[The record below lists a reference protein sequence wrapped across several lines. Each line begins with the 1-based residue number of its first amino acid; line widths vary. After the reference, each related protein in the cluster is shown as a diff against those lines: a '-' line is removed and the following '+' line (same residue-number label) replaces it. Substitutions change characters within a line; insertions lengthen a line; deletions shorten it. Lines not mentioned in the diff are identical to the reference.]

1 MATRRNSAHHP
12 APAWSASQIHALRLH
27 RHHLLDREPAGLLTL
42 CRDVCGVQAQVMS
55 AAYLQLWARDHSLSR
70 GAIEE
75 AMWKTRSLV
84 KTSLMR
90 QTLHMIASDDF
101 SLYIAALKRSRIKAA
116 LGVMARCKVGRDEAD
131 DLTALILET
140 LASGPLERT
149 AIRAAVHPKVSKR
162 MREWMS
168 KVWSIMRIPVAEGLV
183 CYGPGEGNQTTF
195 IRTDQWLPKQ
205 ATVDERKAKCELLRR
220 YLRAYG
226 PATLKDFAHW
236 SGMSMV
242 EARELAPFAQ
252 NEFAEI
258 DGHLLLRDD
267 VRFLEER
274 APDCAS
280 VHLLPH
286 FDVYLL
292 AHATKDH
299 FLDPRFYKRVYRNQG
314 WISPVLLIDGEIA
327 GVWRFEPAGK
337 KLGVTIEAFQPVPR
351 RLHRQIEQKAEA
363 LAKFFGR
370 TLDLKLGKITSAV
383 RDRRF
388 RL

>member
-1 MATRRNSAHHP
+1 MKRTGLLPFTPR
-12 APAWSASQIHALRLH
+12 QIHAMRLD
-27 RHHLLDREPAGLLTL
+27 RHHLLDREPADLLML
-42 CRDVCGVQAQVMS
+42 CRDLCGVQAQVMS
-55 AAYLQLWARDHSLSR
+55 AAYLQLWARNHSLTR
-70 GAIEE
+70 AEIED
-75 AMWKTRSLV
+75 ALWKSRSLV

-90 QTLHMIASDDF
+90 QTLHVIAADEF
-101 SLYIAALKRSRIKAA
+101 PLYIAALKRSRIKAV
-116 LGVMARCKVGRDEAD
+116 LGIMARCKISRDEAD

-140 LASGPLERT
+140 LASGPLDRA

-162 MREWMS
+162 VRSWMS

-183 CYGPGEGNQTTF
+183 CYGSGEGNQTTF
-195 IRTDQWLPKQ
+195 IRTDQWLPGQ
-205 ATVDERKAKCELLRR
+205 ATIDEHKAKCELLRR

-242 EARELAPFAQ
+242 EVRELELFAQ
-252 NEFAEI
+252 DEFADR
-258 DGHLLLRDD
+258 DGLLHLRDD
-267 VRFLEER
+267 VEFLQER
-274 APDCAS
+274 APKCAS

-327 GVWRFEPAGK
+327 GVWRYDPAGK
-337 KLGVTIEAFQPVPR
+337 KLTVTIEAFQTVPR
-351 RLHRQIEQKAEA
+351 RLHRQIEQQAEA
-363 LAKFFGR
+363 LANFFGR
-370 TLDLKLGKITSAV
+370 TLELKSGKIAG
-383 RDRRF
+383 RG
-388 RL
+388 